1 MTPEQEKLALDA
13 FSGLSSLFGDERLA
27 AHLNERIRAFSGN
40 FDTLESALG
49 ALVIG
54 RVAGWRVLRL
64 VHSPQTYRRYES
76 ILGLEFQ
83 GTLPWSDEPV
93 MPERGPYAKKSVG
106 LKVTDAL
113 GNFWDM
119 VKTGDARKRVSEP
132 FDATMKDTPV
142 L

>member
-1 MTPEQEKLALDA
+1 MTLEQEELALDA
-13 FSGLSSLFGDERLA
+13 LSGLSSLFGDEKLA
-27 AHLNERIRAFSGN
+27 AHLNERIRAFRGN

-83 GTLPWSDEPV
+83 GTFPWSDELV

-119 VKTGDARKRVSEP
+119 VKTGDARKRAAEP
-132 FDATMKDTPV
+132 LDATMKDTPA